1 MNISFYL
8 YEDVRIV
15 KTGKIG
21 MVIDTDNI
29 KDKVLVEFAN
39 GDREWHYE
47 SDVLVVGEQNEAL

>member
-8 YEDVRIV
+8 YTDVRVV
-15 KTGKIG
+15 KTGKVG

-39 GDREWHYE
+39 GDREWCCE
-47 SDVLVVGEQNEAL
+47 DEIMVQEDEA